1 MARSRSEP
9 RVFFP
14 WERKRGFLGAIAR
27 ARLRMILLVVAGLVF
42 LYVLHRRE
50 ERASAVRAT
59 RIAIANSSRAISS
72 WRADHGGQCP
82 KALAELVTAGYVRDV
97 PVDAWG
103 RPLRLTCP
111 GRRDPLGF
119 DLSSDGPDGVAGGLD
134 RVE

>member
-1 MARSRSEP
+1 MARSRSKP

-27 ARLRMILLVVAGLVF
+27 ARLRMIFLVLFVLLSLW
-42 LYVLHRRE
+42 LLHRRE

-59 RIAIANSSRAISS
+59 RIGIANAGRAVAS

-82 KALAELVTAGYVRDV
+82 KATAELVTAGYVRDV
-97 PVDAWG
+97 PMDAWG

-111 GRRDPLGF
+111 GRRDPL
-119 DLSSDGPDGVAGGLD
+119 
-134 RVE
+134 